1 MYIILLLPDQP
12 EMQMS
17 SGLILTRRARRVG
30 FYFMTSAP
38 NVLCT
43 AGGSYQQRAAGIS
56 ESPRIFI
63 FKFKAVHNHCN
74 VYRSDRRARS
84 KKNYQISITRARLVL
99 LL

>member
-1 MYIILLLPDQP
+1 
-12 EMQMS
+12 MQMS
-17 SGLILTRRARRVG
+17 SGLILTRRASRAG

-38 NVLCT
+38 NVLCI

-84 KKNYQISITRARLVL
+84 KKNIIKLVLRARVWSYFYSELYIF
-99 LL
+99 